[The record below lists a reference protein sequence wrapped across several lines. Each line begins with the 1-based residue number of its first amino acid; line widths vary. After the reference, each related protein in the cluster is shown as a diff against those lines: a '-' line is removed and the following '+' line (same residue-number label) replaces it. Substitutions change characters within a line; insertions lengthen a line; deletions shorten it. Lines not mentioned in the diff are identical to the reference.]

1 MLRRGRIAIRHNPPA
16 DRCRPTAEPESH
28 SSNAGSNCRGA
39 AWQGSA
45 APCRTDRGRCARPFR
60 PAASH
65 RPAGKIRADGRRHR
79 ASAPTMESNSS
90 AKTDRVACPHAPAA
104 RGSLRDNLHPAKRRR
119 RTARQR
125 DLASHSSRGRTSTFV
140 PARYRKNL
148 NGEENG
154 TVGWLDGQVALVTGG
169 GSGIGRAVVAR
180 FIAEGARVGVLDRV
194 PGRADELRAEFGDAV
209 VAVTGD
215 VAQLADNT
223 RAVTETVAALGR
235 LDVFVGNA
243 GVFDNFLSLAEFPE
257 ETLSEACDELFGVNV
272 KGCILGAKA
281 ALLELAKTDGSMVFT
296 ASVAG
301 SNSGGGGPL
310 YTASK
315 HAVVGLI
322 RQLAVELGPRIR
334 VNGVAPGGTITDL
347 RGLLVLRQD
356 GRSQFADPSIEERMR
371 ANNPLQIA
379 LAPGDL
385 AGAYVFLSSRTNARG
400 ITGTIL
406 TVDAGATLRMPRRT

>member
-1 MLRRGRIAIRHNPPA
+1 
-16 DRCRPTAEPESH
+16 
-28 SSNAGSNCRGA
+28 
-39 AWQGSA
+39 
-45 APCRTDRGRCARPFR
+45 
-60 PAASH
+60 
-65 RPAGKIRADGRRHR
+65 
-79 ASAPTMESNSS
+79 
-90 AKTDRVACPHAPAA
+90 
-104 RGSLRDNLHPAKRRR
+104 
-119 RTARQR
+119 
-125 DLASHSSRGRTSTFV
+125 
-140 PARYRKNL
+140 
-148 NGEENG
+148 
-154 TVGWLDGQVALVTGG
+154 VGWLDGQTALVTGG

-180 FIAEGARVGVLDRV
+180 FVAEGARVGVLDRV
-194 PGRADELRAEFGDAV
+194 SDRAEDLRREFGDAV
-209 VAVTGD
+209 VAITGD
-215 VAQLADNT
+215 VARLADNKQ
-223 RAVTETVAALGR
+223 AVAATVAALGR

-257 ETLSEACDELFGVNV
+257 ENLADAYDELFGVNV

-281 ALLELAKTDGSMVFT
+281 ALPELMKTEGSMVFT

-322 RQLAVELGPRIR
+322 RQLAAELGPRIR

-347 RGLLVLRQD
+347 RGLSILQQH
-356 GRSQFADPSIEERMR
+356 GRSQFADPGTEERLR

-406 TVDAGATLRMPRRT
+406 TVDAGATLRVPRRSG